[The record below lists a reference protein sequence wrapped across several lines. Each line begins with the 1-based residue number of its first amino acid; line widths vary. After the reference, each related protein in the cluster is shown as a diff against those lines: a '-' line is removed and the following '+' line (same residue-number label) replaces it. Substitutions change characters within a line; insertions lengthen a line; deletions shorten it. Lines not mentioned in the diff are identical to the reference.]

1 MLIKLFGQF
10 VSFYRIVSAPTIDMN
25 TQLMTKWMSRPEA
38 KIERQSCVK
47 RASRLPCITFSLY
60 CWKCVCE
67 CVPRRK
73 ARRRTRS
80 MLGSDYRARSLG
92 PKSRLRAERI
102 FLSTYTYIW
111 MRGESGGLSLCEIQI
126 VRISNFHSFRI
137 KLPVEI
143 FLPCVG
149 LEYHLLHLAE
159 HAHLILYKSSEPAT
173 DKVSRER
180 CNTISRAAES
190 RAETRT
196 PYCVCDQKANIM

>member
-1 MLIKLFGQF
+1 
-10 VSFYRIVSAPTIDMN
+10 MN
-25 TQLMTKWMSRPEA
+25 TKIMTKWMSRPEV
-38 KIERQSCVK
+38 KIELQSCVK
-47 RASRLPCITFSLY
+47 CAFTSPLYVFSLLL
-60 CWKCVCE
+60 KVCVRMRAE
-67 CVPRRK
+67 KKSEEAHAFNVG
-73 ARRRTRS
+73 
-80 MLGSDYRARSLG
+80 LGLPRARSLG

-159 HAHLILYKSSEPAT
+159 HAHLILYKSSKPAT

-190 RAETRT
+190 RAQTRT